1 MAIPPQI
8 IFIDSDYIKAYS
20 QVGGNVDEK
29 YFLSAILTAQDKY
42 IQPIL
47 GTNLYDDI
55 KANISDLNAANT
67 NYPKLMDDYIRMCL
81 LRWTLV
87 ELYPYLSNKVLNSS
101 ISQVSGDNSTPIPK
115 SEVDSLISL
124 ERNNAQ
130 FYSERMIDYLQAD
143 TGKFP
148 KYGTTT
154 DSSQMSPTYSAYFE
168 NGLTISGDANRNWL
182 NKINCCK

>member
-1 MAIPPQI
+1 MEAQI
-8 IFIDSDYIKAYS
+8 IFIDAEYIKAYS

-29 YFLSAILTAQDKY
+29 YLLSATITAQDKY

-47 GTNLYDDI
+47 GTNLYKDL
-55 KANISDLNAANT
+55 KANILNLNGANT
-67 NYPKLMDDYIRMCL
+67 NYPTLMDDYIRMATM
-81 LRWTLV
+81 RWTLV

-101 ISQVSGDNSTPIPK
+101 ISQISGENASPIPK

-130 FYSERMIDYLQAD
+130 FYSERLIDYLQAN
-143 TGKFP
+143 TSIFP
-148 KYGTTT
+148 KYRTTT
-154 DSSQMSPTYSAYFE
+154 SSDQMQPTYSAYYE
-168 NGLTISGDANRNWL
+168 NGITVSGNDKRDWL